1 MTKLQ
6 KITLIL
12 AFAILLPT
20 QPVKAEC
27 DGFYIAG
34 RIGQAE
40 YELKDDRSEVDSS
53 HSDYVVDKK
62 RLMASGALGYRYE
75 HYRAELEYIWRK
87 KNSEAVTDFTD
98 GSFKSYSYMLNLYYD
113 FMPYY
118 WFTPYINAG
127 IGYTR
132 SKLSFANSTVDT
144 HYSLKEGAFTWSL
157 GAGLSLKITNRLN
170 LDAGYRYF
178 DMGELSIY
186 NGKTKLSDQEIY
198 AGLRYVL

>member
-1 MTKLQ
+1 MTKIQ
-6 KITLIL
+6 KITLFLTAALIL
-12 AFAILLPT
+12 PAQIA
-20 QPVKAEC
+20 KAEC

-34 RIGQAE
+34 RIGQAK
-40 YELKDDRSEVDSS
+40 YELEDERVDSG

-98 GSFKSYSYMLNLYYD
+98 GSFKSYSFMLNLYYD

-118 WFTPYINAG
+118 WFTPYINGG
-127 IGYTR
+127 IGFTR
-132 SKLSFANSTVDT
+132 SKLGFHNSSVDT
-144 HYSLKEGAFTWSL
+144 AYSLKEDAFTWSL
-157 GAGLSLKITNRLN
+157 GAGLSLKITNRMN
-170 LDAGYRYF
+170 LDVGYRYF
-178 DMGELSIY
+178 DMGDGPSIY
-186 NGKTKLSDQEIY
+186 NGKTTLDDQEIY